1 MKIRSVT
8 DVITNSSSEVFSMK
22 ASDYEAVLQR
32 NPGLLG
38 DSDKKR
44 IKIYRS
50 LDELESEF
58 SKFPNNPL
66 FLELTVH
73 EKRLLVPYRLLGSIR
88 EIIKDFGHT
97 DQEILEYEASKDTE
111 RLKKRNSNKSLQ
123 GLLGVAY
130 GTWYGPYWSDLENLM
145 EYLDNCGIEYHYE
158 GP

>member
-1 MKIRSVT
+1 MR
-8 DVITNSSSEVFSMK
+8 

-32 NPGLLG
+32 NSSLLG

-44 IKIYRS
+44 VKVYRS

-66 FLELTVH
+66 FQELTSH
-73 EKRLLVPYRLLGSIR
+73 EEHLLVPYRLSGNIKK
-88 EIIKDFGHT
+88 IIKDFGHT

-111 RLKKRNSNKSLQ
+111 RLEKRNSNKSLQ

-130 GTWYGPYWSDLENLM
+130 GTWSGPYWSDLENLM